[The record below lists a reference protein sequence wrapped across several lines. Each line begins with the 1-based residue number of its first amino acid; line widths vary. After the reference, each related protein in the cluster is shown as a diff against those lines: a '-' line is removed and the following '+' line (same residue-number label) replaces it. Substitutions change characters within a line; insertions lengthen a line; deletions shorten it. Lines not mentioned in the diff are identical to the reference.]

1 MNRLNI
7 LTFPDPRLRKKAVA
21 ITNFDSALEKKAK
34 NMLFT
39 MYEDKGIGLAAT
51 QVDIHERLIVID
63 LSEDRSEPIFIVN
76 PSYKVLDDTPVIS
89 KEGCLSIPTFQQ
101 EVPRAKEIELSYQN
115 LKGQAEKFVADG
127 LMSYCIQHE
136 VDHLNGILFI
146 DYLSKLKRDMII
158 KKLVK
163 NKKELNKIVL

>member
-7 LTFPDPRLRKKAVA
+7 LTFPDPRLRKKAA
-21 ITNFDSALEKKAK
+21 PITNFDSGLEKKA
-34 NMLFT
+34 NDMLFT

-63 LSEDRSEPIFIVN
+63 LSEDRSDPIFIVN
-76 PSYKVLDDTPVIS
+76 PSFVVLDNTQETS

-115 LKGQAEKFVADG
+115 LRGESEKLVADG
-127 LMSYCIQHE
+127 LLGYCIQHE
-136 VDHLNGILFI
+136 IDHLNGKLLV
-146 DYLSKLKRDMII
+146 DYSSSLKRGRI
-158 KKLVK
+158 KDKLMKMKDGK
-163 NKKELNKIVL
+163 NKN